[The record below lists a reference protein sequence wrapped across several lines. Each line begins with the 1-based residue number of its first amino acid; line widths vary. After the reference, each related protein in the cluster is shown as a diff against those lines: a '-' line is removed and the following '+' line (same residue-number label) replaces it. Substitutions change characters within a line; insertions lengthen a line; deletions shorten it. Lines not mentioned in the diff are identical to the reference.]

1 MKKIL
6 ILSNSS
12 GGLYNFR
19 FELIKKLTDLNYE
32 VFFSVPQDI
41 TDNKVKLLIETG
53 ANFIHTPMNRRGMNP
68 IEDLKLINLYKKI
81 IKDINPDIILTY
93 TIKPNIY
100 GNYVANKLGIPVIM
114 NITGIGSSLS
124 TGKLKSI
131 IKKMYKY
138 GCSKAN
144 TIFFQNEENRNF
156 FISNKLV
163 NERKTILIPGSGVNI
178 EKFKPTEKSSKD
190 NLIKF
195 LFIGRLMKDKGIEEY
210 LEAAEKLTKEYSNL
224 EFHILG
230 SFEEEKYRSI
240 IKQNKNNRIKY
251 LGTSNDVRNEIR
263 EVNCIINPSY
273 HEGMS
278 NVLLEGAAM
287 GKPLIASN
295 IPGCKEII
303 EDGKNGLL
311 FEPKSVKDLEKKI
324 IKFINLS
331 DEERKKMGQR
341 SREKVKKEFDR
352 NLVIDEYIKVI
363 KFILGEG
370 VKNEFI

>member
-1 MKKIL
+1 MLNMRKDGFLKKIL

-163 NERKTILIPGSGVNI
+163 SERKTILIPGSGVNI
-178 EKFKPTEKSSKD
+178 EKFKPYRE
-190 NLIKF
+190 IK
-195 LFIGRLMKDKGIEEY
+195 
-210 LEAAEKLTKEYSNL
+210 
-224 EFHILG
+224 
-230 SFEEEKYRSI
+230 
-240 IKQNKNNRIKY
+240 
-251 LGTSNDVRNEIR
+251 
-263 EVNCIINPSY
+263 
-273 HEGMS
+273 
-278 NVLLEGAAM
+278 
-287 GKPLIASN
+287 
-295 IPGCKEII
+295 
-303 EDGKNGLL
+303 
-311 FEPKSVKDLEKKI
+311 
-324 IKFINLS
+324 
-331 DEERKKMGQR
+331 
-341 SREKVKKEFDR
+341 
-352 NLVIDEYIKVI
+352 
-363 KFILGEG
+363 
-370 VKNEFI
+370 